1 MKLKTFTLLLFVA
14 SISITNT
21 SCEPDRF
28 LEETT
33 VVSDSGSENNKE
45 QPRDPDED

>member
-33 VVSDSGSENNKE
+33 VVSDSGSEGNKE
-45 QPRDPDED
+45 VPRDPDED